1 MPQLTRDE
9 LVTIARDTLYATVG
23 VSVLAY
29 QQLEQGRQ
37 QLAERLSAR
46 YGVGKQQVDQLIGA
60 VEVQMSTLD
69 ERLKVLERQ
78 IDDMLDAVQE
88 RLPEQAG
95 DAFAKA
101 RQVTADARKAA
112 TEAGAKLTT
121 LVRDAAA

>member
-1 MPQLTRDE
+1 MRQLTRDE

-78 IDDMLDAVQE
+78 IDDVLDAVQE

>member
-78 IDDMLDAVQE
+78 IDDALDAVQE

>member
-23 VSVLAY
+23 VGVLAY

-46 YGVGKQQVDQLIGA
+46 YGVGKQQVEQLIGA
-60 VEVQMSTLD
+60 VELQMSTLD

-78 IDDMLDAVQE
+78 IDGVLDAVQE
-88 RLPEQAG
+88 RLPDQAG

-112 TEAGAKLTT
+112 TEAGGKLTT
-121 LVRDAAA
+121 MVRDAAA

>member
-23 VSVLAY
+23 VGVLAY

-46 YGVGKQQVDQLIGA
+46 YGVGRQQVEQLIGA
-60 VEVQMSTLD
+60 VEVQMNTFD

-78 IDDMLDAVQE
+78 IDGVLDAVQE
-88 RLPEQAG
+88 RLPDQAG
-95 DAFAKA
+95 EAFAKA

-112 TEAGAKLTT
+112 TEAGGKLTT

>member
-78 IDDMLDAVQE
+78 IDDVLDAVQE